1 MMFTGSVEY
10 DDLSID
16 NNIIKLNEVC
26 EIQTKNG
33 WKFAKDLVINDIII
47 FEDKTFGIIL
57 NIEKNNNIYRIT
69 FTDYYE

>member
-33 WKFAKDLVINDIII
+33 WKFAKDLVINDIIM

>member
-1 MMFTGSVEY
+1 MMFSGSVEY
-10 DDLSID
+10 NDLSMN
-16 NNIIKLNEVC
+16 NNIIELNEIC
-26 EIQTKNG
+26 EIYTKNG

>member
-33 WKFAKDLVINDIII
+33 WKFAKDLVINDIIM
-47 FEDKTFGIIL
+47 FKDKTFGIIL